1 MIIDSRKKYG
11 KVCPLCLSRSP
22 FYNLFVS
29 LSYKCL
35 VQERHTSIFLFFPVS
50 DLINIWWL
58 IFGKNTSVK
67 INIYKQ
73 NEAEFQALHKFLS
86 YGVSLSGIW
95 KYEREIQKVEKYPL
109 WKEYLRPFQF
119 PCESRCYDPTPRR
132 EDSPHGGVQKSS
144 NCGEE

>member
-1 MIIDSRKKYG
+1 MSTPSVPLPFTIYLSASVTKVTKKD
-11 KVCPLCLSRSP
+11 
-22 FYNLFVS
+22 
-29 LSYKCL
+29 
-35 VQERHTSIFLFFPVS
+35 TSIFLF
-50 DLINIWWL
+50 IR
-58 IFGKNTSVK
+58 
-67 INIYKQ
+67 
-73 NEAEFQALHKFLS
+73 EAEFQSLHTFLS

-132 EDSPHGGVQKSS
+132 EETPHGGVLKSP

>member
-58 IFGKNTSVK
+58 IFLEKHFCENK
-67 INIYKQ
+67 HLQK
-73 NEAEFQALHKFLS
+73 NEAEFQALHTFLS
-86 YGVSLSGIW
+86 YGFSLSGIW

-132 EDSPHGGVQKSS
+132 EDSPHGGVLKSP